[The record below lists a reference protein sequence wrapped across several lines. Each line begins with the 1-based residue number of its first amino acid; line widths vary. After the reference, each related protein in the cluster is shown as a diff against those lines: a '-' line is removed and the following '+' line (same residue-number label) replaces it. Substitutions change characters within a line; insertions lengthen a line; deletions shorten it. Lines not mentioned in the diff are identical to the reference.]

1 MELRLHLST
10 AENQDKFTYTVF
22 CDPDV
27 FSKTTQEELSERF
40 GGQIQQAETDT
51 IQNGE
56 IKYFVWADQ
65 GQWGFSVVP
74 VSRVDEQLSVGE
86 QQRYS
91 FEDEGWMVNYFDGM
105 R

>member
-1 MELRLHLST
+1 MKLKH
-10 AENQDKFTYTVF
+10 
-22 CDPDV
+22 
-27 FSKTTQEELSERF
+27 
-40 GGQIQQAETDT
+40 TD
-51 IQNGE
+51 
-56 IKYFVWADQ
+56 FVWADQ